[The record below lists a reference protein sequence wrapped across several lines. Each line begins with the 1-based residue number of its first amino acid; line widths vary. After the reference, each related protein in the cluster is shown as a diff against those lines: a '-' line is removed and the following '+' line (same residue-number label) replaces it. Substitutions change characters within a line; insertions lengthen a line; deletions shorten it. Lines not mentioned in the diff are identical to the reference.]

1 MMDIMSELKN
11 ELIKVSLGD
20 CIEISFTGFVDGK
33 PFDSNIA
40 EDLKKINP
48 QTKPEKTILFVGK
61 RMVVPGLDD
70 SFIGKS
76 LNQKYSIKIPYSQGF
91 GSRKTSLVKTIP
103 LKVFVGQKVYPTP
116 GAAFVFDNQLAR
128 VIAVSGARV
137 ITDFNNPL
145 AGKDLEYQYTI
156 TNFVTDLKEKT
167 ETTCKLLFRFVPE
180 IAVSGNEV
188 TIKGPAILGKI
199 IEQSQKTFK
208 DIIGTEV
215 LFQEIEIP
223 KEEEK
228 TPQQSL

>member
-1 MMDIMSELKN
+1 MSESKI
-11 ELIKVSLGD
+11 ESGLIKNGD

-40 EDLKKINP
+40 EDLKKINS

-76 LNQKYSIKIPYSQGF
+76 LNKKYSIKIPCSQGF
-91 GSRKTSLVKTIP
+91 GPRRTSLVKTIP
-103 LKVFVGQKVYPTP
+103 LKVFAGQKVYPTP

-145 AGKDLEYQYTI
+145 AGKDLEYHYTI
-156 TNFVTDLKEKT
+156 TNLVTDLKERT
-167 ETTCKLLFRFVPE
+167 ETACKLLFRFVPE
-180 IAVSGNEV
+180 TAVSGNEV

-208 DIIGTEV
+208 ELIGTEI
-215 LFQEIEIP
+215 LFQEAEIP
-223 KEEEK
+223 KEEAQA
-228 TPQQSL
+228 PQS